1 MVNERSDELRRF
13 VPHRL
18 WAHYALYGWRRS
30 DGSLGPP
37 HFTSAYSLREAI
49 EDLVENAQEAD
60 EGGYVVADAVLDV
73 SMTERDPIIHVQ
85 LISRRELLE
94 PDE

>member
-1 MVNERSDELRRF
+1 MSERSDELRRF

-18 WAHYALYGWRRS
+18 WAHYALYGWQRP
-30 DGSLGPP
+30 DGSPGPP

-49 EDLVENAQEAD
+49 EELMDNEQVAD

-73 SMTERDPIIHVQ
+73 RMSEPGTLIHVQ
-85 LISRRELLE
+85 LIPRRGLFEAAE
-94 PDE
+94 